1 MKVFDH
7 IWLWLI
13 LLLAGYILIAPSP
26 EARIVRICEPV
37 NWFGRVISSFTLLVA
52 PNSAGNVQAQML
64 GMEHGCQSLVYRQM
78 YPAHAALLKQA
89 AESAATEK

>member
-37 NWFGRVISSFTLLVA
+37 NWFGRVVSSFTLLVA
-52 PNSAGNVQAQML
+52 PGSAGSVQAQML
-64 GMEHGCQSLVYRQM
+64 SMEHGCQSLVFRQM
-78 YPAHAALLKQA
+78 YPAQAVLLKEAAQA
-89 AESAATEK
+89 ATSAQ